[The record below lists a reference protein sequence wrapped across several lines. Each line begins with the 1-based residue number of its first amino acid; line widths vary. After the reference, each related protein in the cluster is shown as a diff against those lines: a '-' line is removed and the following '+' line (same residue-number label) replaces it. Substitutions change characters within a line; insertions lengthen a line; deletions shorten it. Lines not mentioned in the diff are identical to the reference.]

1 LKNLNKTLID
11 TEPQQIDRKELIR
24 KSIRL
29 KKINAENSL
38 FYYGKYILGFEQFDE
53 NVHQEWEFFLKG
65 RKRLKLVLIP
75 RDHFKSS
82 FFTIAHPLQELC
94 LDKSKRFLLTN
105 AVFDNAKTFLG
116 SIKQQIEQNPK
127 LKWWGLEPGDPWSS
141 EELTVKRETIHK
153 EPSISIAGIGSQ
165 LPSQHYDE
173 IIWDD
178 LVNDK
183 NITSKEY
190 IDKVIEWWKD
200 SISLLEPGGLG
211 IVVGTRWN
219 YRDLYQYIIENLAEQ
234 FDIIVKKAI
243 ADDGKIY
250 FENRFSQEEL
260 DKLKV
265 LKGPY
270 KFSLQYQNE
279 LTDPE
284 DAIFKLD
291 WILKYKEL
299 PKPTRMFMTVDPALS
314 EDPTADYSAIMI
326 CAVDAENNLYAV
338 DYVHEHLNPKALIDK
353 IFEKAIQYQPI
364 KIGIETVAFQ
374 KVLKFWI
381 EDEMRARGKFLPI
394 EELKTSNKIKP
405 DRILALQPRFSAKTI
420 FIKGWMADLEDEL
433 IRFRYPQMNQLHD
446 DLIDALAYQL
456 EIVYKPYVYEK
467 KELVYMSPAWYEDKF
482 GGKPEESNIANPNV
496 YR

>member
-1 LKNLNKTLID
+1 LKSLKEQDRILLTKT
-11 TEPQQIDRKELIR
+11 
-24 KSIRL
+24 SINYE
-29 KKINAENSL
+29 KIAAENSL

-53 NVHQEWEFFLKG
+53 NVHKEWEFFLKG
-65 RKRLKLVLIP
+65 GKRLKLVLIP
-75 RDHFKSS
+75 RDHFKST

-94 LDKSKRFLLTN
+94 KDNRKRFLLTN

-116 SIKQQIEQNPK
+116 SIKLQIERNPK
-127 LKWWGLEPGDPWSS
+127 LKWWGLEPGEPWST
-141 EELTVKRETIHK
+141 EEITIKRESIHK
-153 EPSISIAGIGSQ
+153 EPSVSIAGIGSQ

-178 LVNDK
+178 LINEK

-190 IDKVIEWWKD
+190 IDKVIDWWKD

-219 YRDLYQYIIENLAEQ
+219 YRDLYQYIIENLAEH

-243 ADDGKIY
+243 ADDGRIY

-291 WILKYKEL
+291 WILKYSEL
-299 PKPTRMFMTVDPALS
+299 PKPVRIFMTIDPALS
-314 EDPTADYSAIMI
+314 EDPTADYSVIMI
-326 CAVDAENNLYAV
+326 CAVDAENNLYVV
-338 DYVHEHLNPKALIDK
+338 DYFRDHVNPKALIDK
-353 IFEKAIQYQPI
+353 IFEKAAEWSPV

-374 KVLKFWI
+374 RVLKFWL
-381 EDEMRARGKFLPI
+381 EDEMRSRGKFLVI
-394 EELKTSNKIKP
+394 EELKTSDRAKP
-405 DRILALQPRFSAKTI
+405 DRILALQPRFSAKTVY
-420 FIKGWMADLEDEL
+420 IKGWMADLEDEL
-433 IRFRYPQMNQLHD
+433 IRFRYPESNQLHD

-456 EIVYKPYVYEK
+456 EIIYKPLVYEK
-467 KELVYMSPAWYEDKF
+467 KEIPYMSPAWYEDKF
-482 GGKPEESNIANPNV
+482 GNKPEESNIANPHL

>member
-1 LKNLNKTLID
+1 LKGLEILEDYKIQIEKT
-11 TEPQQIDRKELIR
+11 R
-24 KSIRL
+24 
-29 KKINAENSL
+29 AENSL
-38 FYYGKYILGFEQFDE
+38 FYYGKYILGFNQFDE

-65 RKRLKLVLIP
+65 SKRLKLVIIP

-82 FFTIAHPLQELC
+82 FFTISYPLQELC
-94 LDKSKRFLLTN
+94 LDNRKRFLLTN

-116 SIKQQIEQNPK
+116 SIKQQIERNPK

-141 EELTVKRETIHK
+141 EELGVKRETIHK

-165 LPSQHYDE
+165 LPSQHYDC

-190 IDKVIEWWKD
+190 IDKVIGWWKD

-211 IVVGTRWN
+211 IVVGTRWH
-219 YRDLYQYIIENLAEQ
+219 YRDLYQHIIENLAEH
-234 FDIIVKKAI
+234 FDIIIKKAI

-250 FENRFSQEEL
+250 FESRFSQKEL

-284 DAIFKLD
+284 DAVIKHD
-291 WILKYKEL
+291 WILKYSEL
-299 PKPTRMFMTVDPALS
+299 PKPVRMFMTVDPALS
-314 EDPTADYSAIMI
+314 EDPTADYSVIMI
-326 CAVDAENNLYAV
+326 CAVDADNNLYVV
-338 DYVHEHLNPKALIDK
+338 DYFRDHVGPKDLIDK
-353 IFEKAIQYQPI
+353 IFEKAILHQPA
-364 KIGIETVAFQ
+364 KIGIEVVAFQ
-374 KVLKFWI
+374 RVLKFWLD
-381 EDEMRARGKFLPI
+381 DEMRVRGKFLVI
-394 EELKTSNKIKP
+394 EELKTSDRTKP
-405 DRILALQPRFSAKTI
+405 DRILALQPRFSAKTVY
-420 FIKGWMADLEDEL
+420 IKGWMADLEDEL
-433 IRFRYPQMNQLHD
+433 IRFRYPESNQLHD

-456 EIVYKPYVYEK
+456 EIIYKPLVTQEK
-467 KELVYMSPAWYEDKF
+467 KLVYMSPAWYEDKF
-482 GGKPEESNIANPNV
+482 GGKPEESNIANPHV
-496 YR
+496 YK

>member
-1 LKNLNKTLID
+1 
-11 TEPQQIDRKELIR
+11 
-24 KSIRL
+24 
-29 KKINAENSL
+29 L

-53 NVHQEWEFFLKG
+53 EVHREWEFFLKG
-65 RKRLKLVLIP
+65 NKRLKLVLIP

-94 LDKSKRFLLTN
+94 LDKRKRFLLTN

-116 SIKQQIEQNPK
+116 SIKQQIEQNEK

-141 EELTVKRETIHK
+141 EELSVKRETIHK
-153 EPSISIAGIGSQ
+153 EPSVSIAGIGSQ

-250 FENRFSQEEL
+250 FENRFSQKEL

-284 DAIFKLD
+284 DAIFKLE
-291 WILKYKEL
+291 WILKYKER
-299 PKPTRMFMTVDPALS
+299 PKPTRLFMTVDPALS
-314 EDPTADYSAIMI
+314 EDPTAVYSVIMI
-326 CAVDAENNLYAV
+326 CAVDA
-338 DYVHEHLNPKALIDK
+338 
-353 IFEKAIQYQPI
+353 
-364 KIGIETVAFQ
+364 
-374 KVLKFWI
+374 
-381 EDEMRARGKFLPI
+381 
-394 EELKTSNKIKP
+394 
-405 DRILALQPRFSAKTI
+405 
-420 FIKGWMADLEDEL
+420 
-433 IRFRYPQMNQLHD
+433 
-446 DLIDALAYQL
+446 
-456 EIVYKPYVYEK
+456 
-467 KELVYMSPAWYEDKF
+467 
-482 GGKPEESNIANPNV
+482 
-496 YR
+496 